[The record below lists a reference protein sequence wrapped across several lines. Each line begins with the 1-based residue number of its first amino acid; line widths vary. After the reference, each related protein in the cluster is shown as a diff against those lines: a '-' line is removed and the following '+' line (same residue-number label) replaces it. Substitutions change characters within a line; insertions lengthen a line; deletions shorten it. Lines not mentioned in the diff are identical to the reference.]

1 MLNILLS
8 NDDGVLAPGLRILR
22 DELAKIGHVTV
33 IAPET
38 ESSGMS
44 SCLSLNQALRITQI
58 EEHFY
63 SLRGTP
69 ADCVH
74 AALTGLIDFIP
85 DIVISGI
92 NNRSNLGDDIIYSG
106 TFAAAFEGRMLN
118 YPALS
123 ISMVSNSSHP
133 RFETG
138 ARVCREL
145 VDRIHSETYFKSGV
159 LNVNIPD
166 VEYSRLKGVKITH
179 FGHRPLSHPIQHGI
193 DPRGYP
199 YFWLGSRAD
208 VDNLDDPHTD
218 FYATHHGYVSIT
230 PVNLNMT
237 HSEIIPDLIELFTD
251 REH

>member
-8 NDDGVLAPGLRILR
+8 NDDGVLAPGLRVLKE
-22 DELAKIGHVTV
+22 ELCKIGRVTV

-44 SCLSLNQALRITQI
+44 SCLSLNQPLRITQLDKD
-58 EEHFY
+58 FY

-74 AALTGLIDFIP
+74 AALTGLLDFMP
-85 DIVISGI
+85 DIVVSGI

-118 YPALS
+118 FPALS
-123 ISMVSNSSHP
+123 ISMVSNSSEP
-133 RFETG
+133 IYKTG
-138 ARVCREL
+138 AQVCIDLIERM
-145 VDRIHSETYFKSGV
+145 HSETFYQSGV

-166 VEYSRLKGVKITH
+166 VEYSKLKGMKITH
-179 FGHRPLSHPIQHGI
+179 FGRRPLSYPIQHGT

-199 YFWLGSRAD
+199 YFWLGSRSE
-208 VDNLDDPHTD
+208 VVNLDDPHTD

-237 HSEIIPDLIELFTD
+237 CTEIIPDLIELFAKG
-251 REH
+251 